1 MKKKETES
9 ENNLIKPKHSE
20 TASVPIPEGLCS
32 VLSVIPDIIYQFD
45 YDGRI
50 TYISDA
56 VNRYGFQPEE
66 LIGKYFSDLVY
77 YADKEKAFEWIKKW
91 QTADGNNEPVELRLL
106 PKNQKEIYFKF
117 YSTVVKGGKVLTKYT
132 DSNGFMSIQG
142 IAINISEL
150 KRAERENAYL
160 LKLQGFLETT
170 RLICHELSQPITVI
184 LGYSEMVLLNCAKDD
199 PQYEKSLEIQKQ
211 AGKIDEI
218 TRKLRYMAKYMTD
231 DSISESQIIG

>member
-1 MKKKETES
+1 
-9 ENNLIKPKHSE
+9 
-20 TASVPIPEGLCS
+20 
-32 VLSVIPDIIYQFD
+32 
-45 YDGRI
+45 
-50 TYISDA
+50 
-56 VNRYGFQPEE
+56 
-66 LIGKYFSDLVY
+66 
-77 YADKEKAFEWIKKW
+77 
-91 QTADGNNEPVELRLL
+91 L